1 MDEIDVNRPAERSQA
16 DVTLVTRGITVTAC
30 VDVSTDH
37 ALVVSPQSEE
47 SGWKTRVDLADKVEV
62 FWVAGNEERTLPA
75 QIVEVEG
82 GAEPRWHLVPTGPAG
97 RSQRRKAV
105 RARIAL
111 PVVLPWADHQLAG
124 HTVDVSEAGMR
135 AQVDGWGVPPERGTA
150 MHVTI
155 ELENGFV
162 DLRGEII
169 WVVPDRGPQ
178 WLVAMRF
185 DDVSDRDAD
194 RIRQRVFQALRDERA
209 HARG

>member
-1 MDEIDVNRPAERSQA
+1 
-16 DVTLVTRGITVTAC
+16 
-30 VDVSTDH
+30 
-37 ALVVSPQSEE
+37 
-47 SGWKTRVDLADKVEV
+47 
-62 FWVAGNEERTLPA
+62 
-75 QIVEVEG
+75 
-82 GAEPRWHLVPTGPAG
+82 VPTGPAG